1 MSKIN
6 CETTNDLLPL
16 YVEALT
22 SESSNELVKEHLE
35 ECDECRQREQ
45 TMRAAVH
52 VPENTDAKPL
62 RAINR
67 LLIKKRVT
75 AALLALCC
83 VFLPVVVTFVHLNS
97 PIIATYDEV
106 ADIITVEERDGIPV
120 LIIENSSNEAE
131 ISLEHVSEPGS
142 DIQEV
147 HVNLH
152 STLMK
157 RFLFDRVEEDIPSNG
172 ISYSLTMEADSAIA
186 NNEYTVTE
194 VVIEDTP
201 EDGTMQEFTYF
212 SRAEIPLPGID
223 RIGYYP
229 GNNGGETV
237 YLYESEKAAAQGGG
251 SIVLP
256 RLTLNYYTII
266 AVVLAVICLPLC
278 FLFRKNEKRFTIA
291 LKAALVPAIYAICSI
306 AILFGK
312 NDIYNAAYY
321 FSGIL
326 AATVTACIAAW
337 LAIDYV
343 RYRRKTLGQ

>member
-6 CETTNDLLPL
+6 CETTTDLLPL
-16 YVEALT
+16 YVENLA
-22 SESSNELVKEHLE
+22 SESSNELVREHLE
-35 ECDECRQREQ
+35 ECTDCRQREQ
-45 TMRAAVH
+45 DMRTAVTL
-52 VPENTDAKPL
+52 PKNTDAAPL
-62 RAINR
+62 RAANR

-83 VFLPVVVTFVHLNS
+83 VFLPLIFTFVHLNS
-97 PIIATYDEV
+97 PIIASYDEV
-106 ADIITVEERDGIPV
+106 SDIIRIEERDGVPV
-120 LIIENSSNEAE
+120 LIIENSSNEME
-131 ISLEHVSEPGS
+131 VSLSQASEPDSGL
-142 DIQEV
+142 QEV
-147 HVNLH
+147 HVNLN

-157 RFLFDRVEEDIPSNG
+157 HFLFERIEDTAPSDG
-172 ISYSLTMEADSAIA
+172 VSYSLTVEADTEAPDEEFVFTEEVFDEGSAA
-186 NNEYTVTE
+186 E
-194 VVIEDTP
+194 P
-201 EDGTMQEFTYF
+201 AYF

-278 FLFRKNEKRFTIA
+278 FLFRKNEKRFFTALKIA
-291 LKAALVPAIYAICSI
+291 LIPALYAVCSI
-306 AILFGK
+306 ITLMGK
-312 NDIYNAAYY
+312 SDIYNAPYY

-337 LAIDYV
+337 LAIDYI
-343 RYRRKTLGQ
+343 RCRRSLREQ

>member
-6 CETTNDLLPL
+6 CETTTDLLPL

-22 SESSNELVKEHLE
+22 SESSNELVREHLE

-45 TMRAAVH
+45 TMRASVH
-52 VPENTDAKPL
+52 IPENTDAKPL
-62 RAINR
+62 RAVNR

-83 VFLPVVVTFVHLNS
+83 VFLPLIFTFVHINS

-106 ADIITVEERDGIPV
+106 ADIISVEERNGVPV

-131 ISLEHVSEPGS
+131 VSLSLASEPDS

-147 HVNLH
+147 HVNLS

-157 RFLFDRVEEDIPSNG
+157 RFLFDRMEESESSDGAVNG
-172 ISYSLTMEADSAIA
+172 VSYSLTVGTDSDMADQ
-186 NNEYTVTE
+186 EYTFTEEVTE
-194 VVIEDTP
+194 DNGAAEP
-201 EDGTMQEFTYF
+201 AYF
-212 SRAEIPLPGID
+212 SRAEIPLPEVD

-237 YLYESEKAAAQGGG
+237 YLYESENAAAQGGG

-266 AVVLAVICLPLC
+266 AVALAVICLPLC
-278 FLFRKNEKRFTIA
+278 FLFRKNEKRFFIA
-291 LKAALVPAIYAICSI
+291 LKAALVPAIYAVCSI
-306 AILFGK
+306 IILWGK

-326 AATVTACIAAW
+326 AAAVTACIAAW
-337 LAIDYV
+337 LTIEYI
-343 RYRRKTLGQ
+343 RCRRSLRAN

>member
-16 YVEALT
+16 YVEELT
-22 SESSNELVKEHLE
+22 SESSNELVKEHLV
-35 ECDECRQREQ
+35 ECADCRQREQ
-45 TMRAAVH
+45 DMRSVVAV
-52 VPENTDAKPL
+52 PKNTDAAPL
-62 RAINR
+62 RAVNR
-67 LLIKKRVT
+67 LLLKKRIT

-83 VFLPVVVTFVHLNS
+83 VFLPIIVTFVHLNS

-106 ADIITVEERDGIPV
+106 ADIIHVEERDGIPV

-131 ISLEHVSEPGS
+131 VSFEQVSEPDSGL
-142 DIQEV
+142 QEV

-152 STLMK
+152 STILK
-157 RFLFDRVEEDIPSNG
+157 RFLFDRIEDTAPSDG
-172 ISYSLTMEADSAIA
+172 VTYSLTVDADTQPADE
-186 NNEYTVTE
+186 EYVEEYVITE
-194 VVIEDTP
+194 EIP
-201 EDGTMQEFTYF
+201 EEGGNTEPAYY
-212 SRAEIPLPGID
+212 SRAEIPLPGVD
-223 RIGYYP
+223 RIDYYP

-278 FLFRKNEKRFTIA
+278 FLFRKNEKRFFTSLKIA
-291 LKAALVPAIYAICSI
+291 LIPAIYAVCSI
-306 AILFGK
+306 IILWGK

-326 AATVTACIAAW
+326 AAAVTACIAAW
-337 LAIDYV
+337 LAIDYI
-343 RYRRKTLGQ
+343 RCRRSLRAE

>member
-16 YVEALT
+16 YVENLT

-35 ECDECRQREQ
+35 ECADCRQREQ
-45 TMRAAVH
+45 DMRSVVAV
-52 VPENTDAKPL
+52 PKNTDAAPL
-62 RAINR
+62 RAVNR

-75 AALLALCC
+75 AAFLALCC
-83 VFLPVVVTFVHLNS
+83 VFLPLIFTFVHINS

-106 ADIITVEERDGIPV
+106 ADIISVDERNGVPV
-120 LIIENSSNEAE
+120 LIIENSSNEME
-131 ISLEHVSEPGS
+131 VSLSQVSEPDSGL
-142 DIQEV
+142 QEV

-152 STLMK
+152 STILK
-157 RFLFDRVEEDIPSNG
+157 RFLFDRTEDTAPSD
-172 ISYSLTMEADSAIA
+172 SVTYSLTVEADTQSADE
-186 NNEYTVTE
+186 EYVFTE
-194 VVIEDTP
+194 EIPD
-201 EDGTMQEFTYF
+201 DGSAAEPAYF
-212 SRAEIPLPGID
+212 SRAEIPLPDVD

-237 YLYESEKAAAQGGG
+237 YLYESEKAAAQSGG
-251 SIVLP
+251 SMVLP

-266 AVVLAVICLPLC
+266 AVVLAVICLPLS
-278 FLFRKNEKRFTIA
+278 FLFRKNEKRFFIA

-306 AILFGK
+306 IILAGK
-312 NDIYNAAYY
+312 SDIYNAAYY

-337 LAIDYV
+337 LAIDYI
-343 RYRRKTLGQ
+343 RYCRRQKSLGQ